1 MISPQKKSQNPG
13 TSKDR
18 PGPKT
23 PLGSGAQAPRG
34 ARVLILKCTPT
45 YSANFQAPRGAR
57 KPPDECGRMHTTSM
71 PVLIY
76 IITLLSSL
84 ILMQCGD
91 INPNPGPRTP
101 KYPCGM
107 CKRAVTRSCKA
118 IMCDNCNIWIHN
130 SCSGITDSKYESH
143 QLDSKLSFICPS
155 CEMPTYLQLID
166 SQIYQSH
173 NVFTILQDTT
183 RESSTPNSQSPIC
196 FQPTPFAMST
206 PDRSKSRNP
215 KEAMKGFKIMSI
227 NCNCII
233 GLGKRAEFQSLIDEH
248 RPHVVLGQ
256 ESKLG
261 PEHKDSE
268 IFPQKYTVY

>member
-1 MISPQKKSQNPG
+1 MESIHPSLYKKNGPITSKQWSSDSLAPKTPWMISPQKKSQNPG

-23 PLGSGAQAPRG
+23 PLGAGAQAPRG

-130 SCSGITDSKYESH
+130 IAV
-143 QLDSKLSFICPS
+143 P
-155 CEMPTYLQLID
+155 
-166 SQIYQSH
+166 
-173 NVFTILQDTT
+173 
-183 RESSTPNSQSPIC
+183 
-196 FQPTPFAMST
+196 A
-206 PDRSKSRNP
+206 
-215 KEAMKGFKIMSI
+215 
-227 NCNCII
+227 
-233 GLGKRAEFQSLIDEH
+233 
-248 RPHVVLGQ
+248 
-256 ESKLG
+256 
-261 PEHKDSE
+261 
-268 IFPQKYTVY
+268 